1 MIFAANYFF
10 WLAPTTAPQN
20 DSDPTFDTHH
30 KRDRDYLSTITRG
43 QTAFYSVL
51 LSLTLLASF
60 GHVGNVSAAT
70 IHYGISDQS
79 VLTTKTNAKG
89 LMENPLLSVAEEL
102 FKRAKLDW
110 ESQQYPAARMFQKLS
125 EGEANFS
132 ILVNSPTLASC
143 CLVGNIPV
151 ITTELRVYRNKG
163 TEPVLL
169 TKGLAGKQVIT
180 LRGYSYGPL
189 KSFIANPNNHV
200 SAYPTAT
207 HTSAF
212 AMLTKQR
219 ADYVLD
225 YKQPSIEVLGKHPIK
240 DIQFETLKEVS
251 LYLVLHRNYPNAQDV
266 LLKLERI
273 IKEMDIDAILDLPSD
288 PIKL

>member
-10 WLAPTTAPQN
+10 WPVPTTAPQN
-20 DSDPTFDTHH
+20 YSGSTLDTH
-30 KRDRDYLSTITRG
+30 RTRNRLAHFAWR
-43 QTAFYSVL
+43 QTSFYTVF
-51 LSLTLLASF
+51 LSLALSAIF
-60 GHVGNVSAAT
+60 GHSANVYAATT
-70 IHYGISDQS
+70 IHYAVSDQA
-79 VLTTKTNAKG
+79 VLTTKTNAQG
-89 LMENPLLSVAEEL
+89 LAANPLLSVAEEL

-110 ESQQYPAARMFQKLS
+110 ESEQYPAARMFQQLS
-125 EGEANFS
+125 EGESNFS
-132 ILVNSPTLASC
+132 ILVNSPILASC

-151 ITTELRVYRNKG
+151 ITTELRVYRKKE

-200 SAYPTAT
+200 SVYPTAT

-212 AMLTKQR
+212 AMLTRQR
-219 ADYVLD
+219 ADYVLN

-240 DIQFETLKEVS
+240 DIQFETLQEIS
-251 LYLVLHRNYPNAQDV
+251 LYLVLNKNYPNAQDV

-273 IKEMDIDAILDLPSD
+273 LKEMDIDAILNLPSD
-288 PIKL
+288 PIEL